1 MTHIHSH
8 REVPMPKKQRKL
20 LDRPREELLLLD
32 LLSEWVADKAKERH
46 TKGSLLHRTRIV
58 LGIID
63 E

>member
-1 MTHIHSH
+1 MTFLHSH

-32 LLSEWVADKAKERH
+32 LLREWVADKTKESN
-46 TKGSLLHRTRIV
+46 TKGSLLQRTRIV